1 MDMMGGDRRRRVARW
16 VSAIGLVVLALMLVH
31 PRFEIKDQRLLLT
44 LNGEPFD
51 VVGGVAEL
59 WGRFA
64 SDCGSV
70 GGAENGSSLGRAAQ
84 ALLEKHSP
92 PDSQSARVVRVD
104 RLSDWLLVEAAFDDM
119 PPVLVL
125 MRVAV
130 GDNESLMIK
139 AVWSGTT
146 HPWRIVPFA
155 AEFLKARAPEVPAA
169 LLRCAK
175 PGFR

>member
-1 MDMMGGDRRRRVARW
+1 MRASGGRRRRVARW
-16 VSAIGLVVLALMLVH
+16 VSAIGLVALALMLVH
-31 PRFEIKDQRLLLT
+31 PRFVIKDQRLLLT
-44 LNGEPFD
+44 LNDEPFD
-51 VVGGVAEL
+51 LVGGVTEL
-59 WGRFA
+59 WGRFV

-70 GGAENGSSLGRAAQ
+70 SGAESGSSLGRAAQ
-84 ALLEKHSP
+84 ALLQKYSP

-104 RLSDWLLVEAAFDDM
+104 RLSDWLLVEAVFDAM

-125 MRVAV
+125 MRAAV
-130 GDNESLMIK
+130 GADEPLVIE

-155 AEFLKARAPEVPAA
+155 AEFLKARVPAVPAA
-169 LLRCAK
+169 LLRCAQ

>member
-1 MDMMGGDRRRRVARW
+1 MRGHGDRRQRVARW
-16 VSAIGLVVLALMLVH
+16 FSVIGLAVLALMLVQ
-31 PRFEIKDQRLLLT
+31 PRLTTKDQRLLLT

-51 VVGGVAEL
+51 VVGGVAER
-59 WGRFA
+59 WGRLV

-70 GGAENGSSLGRAAQ
+70 SRAESGSSMGRTAR
-84 ALLEKHSP
+84 ALLEKYSP
-92 PDSQSARVVRVD
+92 PDSQSARVVRID
-104 RLSDWLLVEAAFDDM
+104 QLSDWLLVEAVFDAL

-125 MRVAV
+125 MRGASGPAEPLVIV
-130 GDNESLMIK
+130 

-155 AEFLKARAPEVPAA
+155 AEFLKARSPEVPAA
-169 LLRCAK
+169 LLRCAQ